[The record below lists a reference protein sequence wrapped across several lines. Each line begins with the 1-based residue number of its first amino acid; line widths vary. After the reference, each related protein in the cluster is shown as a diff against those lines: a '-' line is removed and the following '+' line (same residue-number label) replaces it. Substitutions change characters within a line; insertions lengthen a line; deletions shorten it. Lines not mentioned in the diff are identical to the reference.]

1 MSKGTDKDDKD
12 LVVTLLSNGS
22 SNLFKDN
29 SLTLFANKLHTPI
42 ILNPLNY
49 NYIALH
55 EIGISLNSGNIKIP
69 YEKPAIIYIEWD
81 TTFRYHLEDLSNYEI
96 RKQVFKNTYEQN
108 KNHFFINHP
117 NKFGIYS
124 NKGFIENQ
132 IYTPNSIAEELKKLE
147 FFPEKV
153 YSGKTRI

>member
-29 SLTLFANKLHTPI
+29 SLTLFSNKLHTPI

-55 EIGISLNSGNIKIP
+55 EIGISLNSGNIRMP
-69 YEKPAIIYIEWD
+69 Y
-81 TTFRYHLEDLSNYEI
+81 
-96 RKQVFKNTYEQN
+96 
-108 KNHFFINHP
+108 
-117 NKFGIYS
+117 
-124 NKGFIENQ
+124 
-132 IYTPNSIAEELKKLE
+132 
-147 FFPEKV
+147 
-153 YSGKTRI
+153 